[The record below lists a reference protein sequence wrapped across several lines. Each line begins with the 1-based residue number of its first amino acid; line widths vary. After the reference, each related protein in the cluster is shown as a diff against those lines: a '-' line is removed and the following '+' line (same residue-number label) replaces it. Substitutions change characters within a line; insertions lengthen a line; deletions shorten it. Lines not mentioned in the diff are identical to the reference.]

1 MISTLLRR
9 FVPSQWTMHEFAC
22 SSFSKLV
29 LVKKTFQMTIKLMYM
44 KVNLQAVHIFSW
56 TANETYEDSFRHR
69 SKKQLGNGSFK
80 RFVPAL
86 RTIKMDYPGIYK
98 IPKAPST
105 HEANCCSLL
114 INTFFFSVMFIR
126 PSSLL
131 PSVDVSAGQTS
142 RVSLCL
148 RPGNFSAPHGMP
160 GLSCRYPACQLHK
173 SLTCQ
178 PVIHSLT
185 HWNRNWGGRTT
196 RRNRLSSRECEYSEH
211 VAKQHGTWW
220 WRTPHVIVQ
229 SAWIGLW
236 RLLISRRLNKLVLC
250 TIRNKLCWDA
260 NNAVGLSNQRK
271 LALNW

>member
-1 MISTLLRR
+1 
-9 FVPSQWTMHEFAC
+9 
-22 SSFSKLV
+22 
-29 LVKKTFQMTIKLMYM
+29 
-44 KVNLQAVHIFSW
+44 
-56 TANETYEDSFRHR
+56 
-69 SKKQLGNGSFK
+69 
-80 RFVPAL
+80 
-86 RTIKMDYPGIYK
+86 
-98 IPKAPST
+98 
-105 HEANCCSLL
+105 
-114 INTFFFSVMFIR
+114 MFIR

-196 RRNRLSSRECEYSEH
+196 RRNRLSSSECEYSEH

-220 WRTPHVIVQ
+220 WPTPHVIVQ

-250 TIRNKLCWDA
+250 TIRYKLCWDA

-271 LALNW
+271 LGLNW

>member
-1 MISTLLRR
+1 
-9 FVPSQWTMHEFAC
+9 MH
-22 SSFSKLV
+22 
-29 LVKKTFQMTIKLMYM
+29 
-44 KVNLQAVHIFSW
+44 
-56 TANETYEDSFRHR
+56 EDSFRHR

-105 HEANCCSLL
+105 HEANYCSLL
-114 INTFFFSVMFIR
+114 IRLFVFFSVMSIR

-148 RPGNFSAPHGMP
+148 RPGNFSAPHGLP
-160 GLSCRYPACQLHK
+160 GLSCSYPACQLHK

-185 HWNRNWGGRTT
+185 HWNRNWGGRTKMDK
-196 RRNRLSSRECEYSEH
+196 R
-211 VAKQHGTWW
+211 A
-220 WRTPHVIVQ
+220 VIDCRAV
-229 SAWIGLW
+229 SA
-236 RLLISRRLNKLVLC
+236 S
-250 TIRNKLCWDA
+250 IRSML
-260 NNAVGLSNQRK
+260 LSNMEHDDGEH
-271 LALNW
+271 LAW